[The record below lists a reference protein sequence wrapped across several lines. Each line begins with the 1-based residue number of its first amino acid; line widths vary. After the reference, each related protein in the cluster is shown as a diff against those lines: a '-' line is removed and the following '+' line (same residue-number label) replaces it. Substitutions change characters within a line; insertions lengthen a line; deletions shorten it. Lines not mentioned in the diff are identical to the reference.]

1 MRTRIALIAA
11 LSLAFGHAKRKP
23 CDCAF
28 TVQITGHDLGLPRR
42 MCCFGIEGKA
52 GKKEAAA
59 YEAECAFI
67 HGKPIDCTAEWFT
80 ERAPCGTDKHCVT
93 RVVYEL
99 DTFGYAADPTEFQ
112 NVRVHIT
119 LE

>member
-1 MRTRIALIAA
+1 MRTRIALIAV

-23 CDCAF
+23 CDCTF

-67 HGKPIDCTAEWFT
+67 HGKPIDCTRSGSPNA
-80 ERAPCGTDKHCVT
+80 RP
-93 RVVYEL
+93 
-99 DTFGYAADPTEFQ
+99 AARTS
-112 NVRVHIT
+112 IA
-119 LE
+119 